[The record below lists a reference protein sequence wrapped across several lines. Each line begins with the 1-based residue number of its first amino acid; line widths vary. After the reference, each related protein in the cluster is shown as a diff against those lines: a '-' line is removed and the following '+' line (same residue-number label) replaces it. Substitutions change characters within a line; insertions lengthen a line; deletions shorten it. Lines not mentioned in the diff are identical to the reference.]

1 MNLDQLFDGWSAA
14 AAPGAL
20 ALLAA
25 AVLCGLLAVLG
36 WRRRPKPGGVQFAA
50 MMAGAAI
57 WALLYA
63 LELTTPSLDWKVVC
77 AKAEYVGIVT
87 LPLTWFLFAR
97 SHTGASKR
105 LGRGLLVLICLIPI
119 ITLLLAATNE
129 FHGLLWSQV
138 SLRTSGPFPILA
150 VTYGPWF
157 WVHMIYSYALLA
169 LGSFLLLRAVYRYPH
184 LYRQQAGM
192 LMVATVA
199 PWVGNILFV
208 FGAVPAGAIDPTP
221 FAFAITGVALA
232 LSMSRFRLFSLLPA
246 LLPTARNQVLQTMK
260 DGILVLDVDGRVVI
274 VNPAACA
281 MFCKQASDL
290 VGKTVSEILD
300 VSTAR
305 LASDDDLDSQFEMS
319 IGEGASRG
327 AYDVVSSPLGLGGG
341 IGVGRLLVI
350 RDITERKRVEGAL
363 RESEEAMRYIVKH
376 DPNAMAVYD
385 LNLHYV
391 AVSDRYLKDYNIKE
405 QDVMGRD
412 HYDVFPEM
420 PQRWKDVHQRCL
432 AGAIEG
438 NDDDSFERPD
448 GSLTYNSW
456 ECRPWYGAG
465 GEIAGIITYTE
476 VTTDRKQ
483 AELRLRRSEARYHGL
498 YESLRDGFVS
508 MDMQGRLQ
516 DFNEA
521 YRAMLGYDRAGLLA
535 LNYVD
540 LTPEKWR
547 ELENDIIEN
556 QVLAR
561 GYSDVY
567 EKEYRRDDGSIFPVE
582 MRIVLE
588 RDEAG
593 APAAMWGVVRDITE
607 RVEAEQA
614 LRERDDQLRQS
625 QKMEAVGQLAGGI
638 AHDFNNLLTAIIG
651 NSSLALASLSLADS
665 NRELISD
672 VKEAGERAAGLTRQ
686 ILAFSRRQILRPK
699 VLTPNE
705 VVAGLESLLRRTLGE
720 DIELNLVL
728 APNLRNIEVDLHQIE
743 QVLINLAVNA
753 RDAMSDGGK
762 LTIETAG
769 VKVDRA
775 FHRAHP
781 EVKTGP
787 YVMLSVADSG
797 CGMDE
802 ETIAR
807 IFEPFFTTKEVGKGT
822 GLGLSTAFGIVRQS
836 GGTIAVS
843 SEPEKGSTFRVYLP
857 AAQTS
862 QDLEEQLPPE
872 RNDVSRGSELIL
884 VVEDEATVRELV
896 VRVLSRHGYRV
907 LDADT
912 LEAAERAL
920 AGVIEAPDLLL
931 TDVVLP
937 GGASGKDVADK
948 LVARYPQLHVIFMS
962 GYTRDAVA
970 HDGRLDEGI
979 EFLEKP
985 FVPGT
990 LLSAIRSVL
999 DGKTANADQM
1009 MVGAR

>member
-1 MNLDQLFDGWSAA
+1 MNLDQIFDGWSAA
-14 AAPGAL
+14 VAPYAL

-25 AVLCGLLAVLG
+25 SVLCGLLAVLG
-36 WRRRPKPGGVQFAA
+36 WRRRSKPGGVQFAA

-57 WALLYA
+57 WALFYA
-63 LELTTPSLDWKVVC
+63 LELTAPSLVWKVVW
-77 AKAEYVGIVT
+77 AKAEYIGIVT

-105 LGRGLLVLICLIPI
+105 LSRGLLALVCLIPA
-119 ITLLLAATNE
+119 ITLVLAATNE

-138 SLRTSGPFPILA
+138 SLASGPFPVLA
-150 VTYGPWF
+150 LMHGPWF
-157 WVHMIYSYALLA
+157 WVHMVYSYALLA

-208 FGAVPAGAIDPTP
+208 FGAVPAGSIDLTP

-260 DGILVLDVDGRVVI
+260 DGVLVLDVDGRVAI
-274 VNPAACA
+274 ANPAASA
-281 MFCKQASDL
+281 IFCKQASDL
-290 VGKTVSEILD
+290 LGKTVSEILD
-300 VSTAR
+300 VSSTH
-305 LASDDDLDSQFEMS
+305 LASDGDLDSQFEMS
-319 IGEGASRG
+319 IGAGASQG
-327 AYDVVSSPLGLGGG
+327 TYDVVSSPLGLGGG

-385 LNLHYV
+385 LDLHYV
-391 AVSDRYLKDYNIKE
+391 AVSDRYLKDYNVKA
-405 QDVMGRD
+405 QDVMGRY

-465 GEIAGIITYTE
+465 GEISGIITYTE
-476 VTTDRKQ
+476 VTTERKQ
-483 AELRLRRSEARYHGL
+483 MEEQLRLTQLSVSRSAEQVHWIDAEGRILYANEASCRRGGYSLEEML
-498 YESLRDGFVS
+498 SLRIFDL
-508 MDMQGRLQ
+508 DPT
-516 DFNEA
+516 
-521 YRAMLGYDRAGLLA
+521 
-535 LNYVD
+535 
-540 LTPEKWR
+540 LTPERWKKEWQDTKKAGSR
-547 ELENDIIEN
+547 TLEAE
-556 QVLAR
+556 
-561 GYSDVY
+561 
-567 EKEYRRDDGSIFPVE
+567 RRTKAGESYPVE
-582 MRIVLE
+582 VAVNYVE
-588 RDEAG
+588 HGGKAY
-593 APAAMWGVVRDITE
+593 AFAFVRDITE
-607 RVEAEQA
+607 RVEAERA

-651 NSSLALASLSLADS
+651 NSSLALASLSPVDS

-672 VKEAGERAAGLTRQ
+672 IKEAGERAAGLTRQ

-705 VVAGLESLLRRTLGE
+705 VVVGLESLLRRTLGE
-720 DIELNLVL
+720 DIDLNLVL
-728 APNLRNIEVDLHQIE
+728 APNLSNIEVDLQQIE

-753 RDAMSDGGK
+753 RDAMNEGGR

-781 EVKTGP
+781 EAKTGP
-787 YVMLSVADSG
+787 YVMLSVTDSG

-802 ETIAR
+802 ETVAR

-862 QDLEEQLPPE
+862 GGLEEQFPTQPSE
-872 RNDVSRGSELIL
+872 ARHGSELVL

-896 VRVLSRHGYRV
+896 VRVLSRDGYRV

-912 LEAAERAL
+912 LEAVERVL
-920 AGVIEAPDLLL
+920 DGVTEAPDLLL

-937 GGASGKDVADK
+937 GGASGKDVADT
-948 LVARYPQLHVIFMS
+948 LVGRYPQLRVIFMS

-985 FVPGT
+985 FVPET
-990 LLSAIRSVL
+990 LLAAIRSVL
-999 DGKTANADQM
+999 DGKAANADQLV
-1009 MVGAR
+1009 VGAR